1 MTARAKSAGDGEHL
15 SRQRLRLWLKL
26 LEASGLIE
34 EELRRRFR
42 SAFGTTLP
50 RFDVMAALARNPEGL
65 KMSEIS
71 EMLRIAGGNTT
82 VIVDKLEA
90 TGLALRVAVP
100 GDRRAQRVHLTAKG
114 AAVFDEQA
122 RAHES
127 WTNELM
133 ADLDA
138 DDVEGMSL
146 RLDHLNNSLR
156 KGG

>member
-1 MTARAKSAGDGEHL
+1 MRAKPTTDGEHL

-42 SAFGTTLP
+42 SEFGTTLP
-50 RFDVMAALARNPEGL
+50 RFDVMAALARNPDGL

-82 VIVDKLEA
+82 VIVDKLEE

-127 WTNELM
+127 WINELM